1 MRTGA
6 GLKRARH
13 KREEI
18 LVAARAHFLR
28 EGYADAGM
36 EAVAR
41 AAGVSTATL
50 YAYFP
55 SKAELFRIIATE
67 MIEGVAAPVCAAGR
81 VRGDARSRLVAFA
94 VAYATFLSRPDT
106 RSLLQIITTERRR
119 FPDVADQLLRVAR
132 QDLGG
137 TAIAILK
144 DLRKAGALRLEKPS
158 WAAGQLMGMLDH
170 GALALG
176 LAAGDETAA
185 RRPIRV
191 IAEDAVDTFLARYGA
206 GSLGDID
213 DRPAQTVSLATG
225 A

>member
-1 MRTGA
+1 MRAGA
-6 GLKRARH
+6 GLKRSRH

-18 LVAARAHFLR
+18 LGAARDHFLR

-67 MIEGVAAPVCAAGR
+67 MIQGVAAPVCAAGR
-81 VRGDARSRLVAFA
+81 LRGEPRTRLVAFA
-94 VAYATFLSRPDT
+94 VAYATFFSRPDM
-106 RSLLQIITTERRR
+106 RALVRIVTTERRR
-119 FPDVADQLLRVAR
+119 FPDVADQLLHVAR

-144 DLRKAGALRLEKPS
+144 DLRKAGALRLDKPS
-158 WAAGQLMGMLDH
+158 WAAGQLLGMLDH
-170 GALALG
+170 GALVLG
-176 LAAGDETAA
+176 LAAGDEVTP
-185 RRPIRV
+185 RRPIRA
-191 IAEDAVDTFLARYGA
+191 IAEDAVDTFMARYGA
-206 GSLGDID
+206 GCVGDID
-213 DRPAQTVSLATG
+213 DRSAPTVSLATG

>member
-158 WAAGQLMGMLDH
+158 WAAGQLMGMLDR

-176 LAAGDETAA
+176 LAAGDEAVA

>member
-1 MRTGA
+1 M
-6 GLKRARH
+6 
-13 KREEI
+13 
-18 LVAARAHFLR
+18 
-28 EGYADAGM
+28 
-36 EAVAR
+36 
-41 AAGVSTATL
+41 
-50 YAYFP
+50 
-55 SKAELFRIIATE
+55 
-67 MIEGVAAPVCAAGR
+67 
-81 VRGDARSRLVAFA
+81 RGDARSRLVAFA